1 MLSNLLLADIG
12 FAFSGSCDVNFEVY
26 GETLL
31 VVTGQFVTLC
41 RQARHSSPWNLVFVH
56 FS

>member
-12 FAFSGSCDVNFEVY
+12 FAFSGSCDVNFEFY

-31 VVTGQFVTLC
+31 VVTGKFVTLC